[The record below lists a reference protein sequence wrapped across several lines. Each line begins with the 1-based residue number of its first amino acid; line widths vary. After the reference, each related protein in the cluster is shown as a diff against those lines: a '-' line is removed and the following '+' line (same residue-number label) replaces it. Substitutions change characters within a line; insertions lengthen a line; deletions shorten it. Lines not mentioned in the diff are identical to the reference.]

1 MEKANTIS
9 IWIVVRHSIKSVD
22 ELADYTSTLNYE
34 IPSETMSEKN
44 SMWLLSSLH
53 SSLFFFLNFTR
64 ISFLLV
70 AITLAPLVPYAN
82 AHSLLNSAESTIGD
96 NRIQIAT
103 DPEIPATNQTAKIL
117 LHVTDLNLND
127 VERFKIGIR
136 MFYEDKQVD
145 GIPPQTIEGG
155 YWSFDYVF
163 KKPGNHI
170 FRVDLY
176 DTQDRVITHTFN
188 MSTQNPFGYIFF
200 YVIMSG
206 AIGAAVIFGY
216 IYLPKK
222 LKRPKSQPA
231 DQV

>member
-1 MEKANTIS
+1 
-9 IWIVVRHSIKSVD
+9 VR
-22 ELADYTSTLNYE
+22 L
-34 IPSETMSEKN
+34 SEKN
-44 SMWLLSSLH
+44 SMWILSSLH
-53 SSLFFFLNFTR
+53 SSLFFFLRSSR
-64 ISFLLV
+64 ILFLLA
-70 AITLAPLVPYAN
+70 AIILAPLVQYAD
-82 AHSLLNSAESTIGD
+82 AHSLLNSAESTIGN

-103 DPEIPATNQTAKIL
+103 DPEIPATNKTAKIL

-136 MFYEDKQVD
+136 IFYQDKQVD

-155 YWSFDYVF
+155 YWNFNYAF

-176 DTQDRVITHTFN
+176 DSQDKVTTHTFN

-206 AIGAAVIFGY
+206 AVGTAVLTGY

-222 LKRPKSQPA
+222 LRRAKSQ
-231 DQV
+231 